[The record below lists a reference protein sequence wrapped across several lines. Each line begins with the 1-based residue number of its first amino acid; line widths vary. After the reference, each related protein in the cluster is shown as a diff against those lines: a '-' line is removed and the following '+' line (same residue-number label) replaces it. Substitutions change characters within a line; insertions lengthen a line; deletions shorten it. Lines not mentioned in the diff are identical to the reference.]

1 MVKKFKE
8 RKYKMI
14 KQLDLSEQ
22 YKRLNSEILERVKQV
37 FETQQFVM
45 GNFVSE
51 FENACADY
59 LGIKHAIS
67 VASGSDALLIA
78 LLSIGIKKGDKV
90 ITTPFTFF
98 STASAITRLGG
109 IPLFVDIEPAT
120 FNISVFAIEQALK
133 KNRDVKA
140 ILPVHLYGRSADMEG
155 IMRLA
160 KKYDVYVIEDAAQA
174 FGARS
179 IYRNGY
185 KKAGTI
191 GDIGCFSFYPTKNLG
206 GAGDG
211 GMIVTDN
218 AKLAALLRMLRA
230 HGSPERYVHKYPGIN
245 SRLDAL
251 QAVVLSVKLNHIE
264 QWNHNRMELAKRY
277 NELFAEAEL
286 TENIKCPDVPD
297 DLTHIFHQ
305 YTVRIKNRDSVRQ
318 SLKEDGIGTE
328 VYYPIPLHLQPV
340 FKYLGYKKGS
350 LKQTELAAKEV
361 LSLPLYP
368 EITVEQ
374 QKQVVESFKKIQDSK
389 LKVKNSGTKIQNSG
403 RRIQDAQ

>member
-1 MVKKFKE
+1 MVKEFKE
-8 RKYKMI
+8 RNNTMI

-22 YKRLNSEILERVKQV
+22 YKNLNPEILDRVKQV

-45 GNFVSE
+45 GNFVGE
-51 FENACADY
+51 FEKSCAGY
-59 LGIKHAIS
+59 LDIKHAIA

-78 LLSIGIKKGDKV
+78 LLSIGIQRGDKV

-98 STASAITRLGG
+98 ATASAITRLGA
-109 IPLFVDIEPAT
+109 IPLFVDIDPST
-120 FNISVFAIEQALK
+120 FNLSVSAIEQALK
-133 KNRDVKA
+133 KHHRVKA

-155 IMRLA
+155 IMKLA
-160 KKYDVYVIEDAAQA
+160 KKYSMYVVEDAAQA

-179 IYRNGY
+179 RYRNEY
-185 KKAGTI
+185 KKAGTV

-211 GMIVTDN
+211 GMLVTSND
-218 AKLAALLRMLRA
+218 KLASLLKMLRA
-230 HGSPERYVHKYPGIN
+230 HGSPERYVHKYHGIN

-264 QWNHNRMELAKRY
+264 QWNHTRMELAKRY
-277 NELFAEAEL
+277 NELFTEAGL
-286 TENIKCPDVPD
+286 AKAITLPDVPED
-297 DLTHIFHQ
+297 MTHIFHQ

-318 SLKEDGIGTE
+318 ALKEDGIGTE

-368 EITVEQ
+368 EMTVEQ
-374 QKQVVESFKKIQDSK
+374 QIQVVESFKKIQNSK
-389 LKVKNSGTKIQNSG
+389 LKIQNSG
-403 RRIQDAQ
+403 LKIQNIQDSK

>member
-1 MVKKFKE
+1 MAEEFKE
-8 RKYKMI
+8 RNDTMI

-22 YKRLNSEILERVKQV
+22 YKKLNAEILDGVKQV

-45 GNFVSE
+45 GNFVGG
-51 FENACADY
+51 FEKACADY
-59 LGIKHAIS
+59 LDVKHAIG

-78 LLSIGIKKGDKV
+78 LLAIGVQRGDKV

-98 STASAITRLGG
+98 ATASAITRLGG
-109 IPLFVDIEPAT
+109 IPLFVDIDPAT
-120 FNISVFAIEQALK
+120 FNISVPAIEQALK
-133 KNRDVKA
+133 KNRGVKA

-155 IMRLA
+155 IMKLA
-160 KKYDVYVIEDAAQA
+160 KKYRVRVIEDAAQA

-179 IYRNGY
+179 RYKNEYR
-185 KKAGTI
+185 KAGTI

-211 GMIVTDN
+211 GMMVTNND
-218 AKLAALLRMLRA
+218 KLAALLKMLRA
-230 HGSPERYVHKYPGIN
+230 HGSPERYIHKYHGIN

-264 QWNHNRMELAKRY
+264 QWNHTRMELARRY
-277 NELFAEAEL
+277 NELFAEAGL
-286 TENIKCPDVPD
+286 TGSIVCPDVPD
-297 DLTHIFHQ
+297 DLTHIVHQ
-305 YTVRIKNRDSVRQ
+305 YTVRIKNRDGIRQ
-318 SLKEDGIGTE
+318 ALKEEGIGTE

-340 FKYLGYKKGS
+340 FKELGYKKGS

-368 EITVEQ
+368 EMTVEQ
-374 QKQVVESFKKIQDSK
+374 QVRVVDSLKKIEESRFK
-389 LKVKNSGTKIQNSG
+389 IKNSI
-403 RRIQDAQ
+403 

>member
-1 MVKKFKE
+1 MAEEFKE
-8 RKYKMI
+8 RNYTMI

-22 YKRLNSEILERVKQV
+22 YKKLNVEILDRVKQV

-45 GNFVSE
+45 GNFVGE
-51 FENACADY
+51 FEKACADY
-59 LGIKHAIS
+59 LDAKHAIS

-78 LLSIGIKKGDKV
+78 LLSIGIQKGDKV

-98 STASAITRLGG
+98 ATASAITRLGG
-109 IPLFVDIEPAT
+109 IPLFVDIEPET
-120 FNISVFAIEQALK
+120 FNISVPAIEQALK
-133 KNRDVKA
+133 KNRGVKA

-155 IMRLA
+155 IMKLA
-160 KKYDVYVIEDAAQA
+160 KKFRVRVVEDAAQA

-179 IYRNGY
+179 RYNNEYR
-185 KKAGTI
+185 KAGTI

-211 GMIVTDN
+211 GMMVTNND
-218 AKLAALLRMLRA
+218 KLAALLKMLRA
-230 HGSPERYVHKYPGIN
+230 HGSPERYVHKYHGIN

-264 QWNHNRMELAKRY
+264 QWNHTRMELARRY
-277 NELFAEAEL
+277 NDLFSEAGL
-286 TENIKCPDVPD
+286 TGSITCPDVPD
-297 DLTHIFHQ
+297 DLTHIVHQ
-305 YTVRIKNRDSVRQ
+305 YTVRIKNRDSIRQ
-318 SLKEDGIGTE
+318 ALKEDGIGTE

-368 EITVEQ
+368 EMTVEQ
-374 QKQVVESFKKIQDSK
+374 QVQVVDSFKKIQESGFK
-389 LKVKNSGTKIQNSG
+389 TKNSK
-403 RRIQDAQ
+403 

>member
-1 MVKKFKE
+1 MVKKLKE

-14 KQLDLSEQ
+14 KQLDLSEH
-22 YKRLNSEILERVKQV
+22 YKKLNTEILDKVKQV

-45 GNFVSE
+45 GSFVNE
-51 FENACADY
+51 FENACSDY
-59 LGIKHAIS
+59 LSVKHAIG
-67 VASGSDALLIA
+67 VASGSDALLIS
-78 LLSIGIKKGDKV
+78 LLSIGIQKGDRV

-120 FNISVFAIEQALK
+120 FNISVPAIEQALK
-133 KNRDVKA
+133 KNHGVKA

-155 IMRLA
+155 IMKLA
-160 KKYDVYVIEDAAQA
+160 KKYNAYIIEDAAQA

-179 IYRNGY
+179 IYKNEY

-211 GMIVTDN
+211 GMIVTNNDR
-218 AKLAALLRMLRA
+218 LASLLRMLRA
-230 HGSPERYVHKYPGIN
+230 HGSPERYVHKYLGIN

-264 QWNHNRMELAKRY
+264 QWNHTRMELAKRY
-277 NELFAEAEL
+277 NELFTGAEL
-286 TENIKCPDVPD
+286 TESVTCPDVPD

-318 SLKEDGIGTE
+318 ALKEDGIGTE

-340 FKYLGYKKGS
+340 FKYLGYKRGS

-368 EITVEQ
+368 EITAEQ
-374 QKQVVESFKKIQDSK
+374 QMQVVDSFKKIQDLRLKTQDSK
-389 LKVKNSGTKIQNSG
+389 
-403 RRIQDAQ
+403 